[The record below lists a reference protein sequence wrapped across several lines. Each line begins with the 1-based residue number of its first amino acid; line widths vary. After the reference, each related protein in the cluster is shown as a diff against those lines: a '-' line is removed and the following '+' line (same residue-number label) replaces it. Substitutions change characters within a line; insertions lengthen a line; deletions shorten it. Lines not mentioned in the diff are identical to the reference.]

1 MKIARRHRLRV
12 LMANAVGPS
21 DTFVSAGQSA
31 AWDRDGRLLAELDAI
46 SEGILVLETQG
57 DQVQTVGLP

>member
-21 DTFVSAGQSA
+21 DTFVSAGQSSV
-31 AWDRDGRLLAELDAI
+31 WDRDGRLLAELDAT
-46 SEGILVLETQG
+46 SEGMVVLDTQG
-57 DQVQTVGLP
+57 EQVQTVGLP